1 MWKLLFVLALP
12 LAPMAAAHTVAS
24 EESADVHCQIRAKPM
39 SGGIEL
45 EAIVASATPL
55 SGTYQFDV
63 RKAGHVPAPP
73 VPPRAATSRRSRAKR
88 WSAMSASASSP
99 APPMTPH
106 WWCAGTTTKPNA
118 PQPARGRE
126 VECCN

>member
-1 MWKLLFVLALP
+1 MWKLLLVLALP

-45 EAIVASATPL
+45 EAVVASATPL

-63 RKAGHVPAPP
+63 RKAGRAGTSSSAQSGDFEAVSGEAVVSHVGLGLEPGATYDAAL
-73 VPPRAATSRRSRAKR
+73 VVRWNDHEAKCAATGPRA
-88 WSAMSASASSP
+88 
-99 APPMTPH
+99 
-106 WWCAGTTTKPNA
+106 
-118 PQPARGRE
+118 
-126 VECCN
+126 